1 MASQLWVQLKAVTLV
16 AVYSAV
22 ATLII
27 GYVVS
32 KLIPMR
38 VSEDQERDGLDLSSH
53 GERAWDLA

>member
-53 GERAWDLA
+53 GERAWDLD